1 MKKIVVGLLGISA
14 LSVGVACAAPKPYSN
29 FVVFGDSLVD
39 AGQFPDTVI
48 PGQTKRFT
56 NRTGPNFLTPLMGLS
71 RQCSLV
77 SVWG

>member
-48 PGQTKRFT
+48 PGLMQT
-56 NRTGPNFLTPLMGLS
+56 
-71 RQCSLV
+71 
-77 SVWG
+77 